1 MQRTISEQRVLQRLG
16 IQDFRHMTKDKIM
29 SFATMLPYMDPEV
42 AKKALEQFPSFKE
55 LVGQLVIEYKNIV
68 SNTITENFESQKVFY
83 STCNSILDSLKQE
96 LQKDALSLSVEER
109 ACIEDKMLQVAAM
122 IAEKDSENKRFL
134 LKMVAVVSFFAAGII
149 GTAAAI
155 LGSNFQVPG
164 LSDADAIDA

>member
-1 MQRTISEQRVLQRLG
+1 MQRTISEQRALQRLG

-42 AKKALEQFPSFKE
+42 AKKALEQFPAFKE
-55 LVGQLVIEYKNIV
+55 LAGQLVNEYKNIV
-68 SNTITENFESQKVFY
+68 SNTLTENSESQKAFFN
-83 STCNSILDSLKQE
+83 TCNSILDSLKQE
-96 LQKDALSLSVEER
+96 LQNDALSAEEQ

-134 LKMVAVVSFFAAGII
+134 LKMVAVVGFFAAGII

-155 LGSNFQVPG
+155 LGSNFQTPG
-164 LSDADAIDA
+164 ISDADAINA

>member
-16 IQDFRHMTKDKIM
+16 IQNFRHMTKDKII

-42 AKKALEQFPSFKE
+42 AKKALEQFPAFKE
-55 LVGQLVIEYKNIV
+55 LAGQLVIEYKNIV
-68 SNTITENFESQKVFY
+68 SNTLTENSESQKVFY
-83 STCNSILDSLKQE
+83 NTCNSILDSLKQE
-96 LQKDALSLSVEER
+96 LQNDALPLSMGER

-134 LKMVAVVSFFAAGII
+134 LKMVAVVGFFAAGII

-155 LGSNFQVPG
+155 LGSNFRAPG
-164 LSDADAIDA
+164 ISDSDPINA